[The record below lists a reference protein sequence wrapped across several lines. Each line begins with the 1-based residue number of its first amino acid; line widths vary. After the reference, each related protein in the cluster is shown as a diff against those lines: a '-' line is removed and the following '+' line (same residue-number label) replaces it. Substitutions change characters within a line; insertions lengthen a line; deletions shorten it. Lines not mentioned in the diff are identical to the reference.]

1 MQRQTAECWGGLV
14 RRSLARRHEPLI
26 PNPQAPEMAGR
37 LSASPLAGLFLL
49 VLAALADAVLR
60 R

>member
-1 MQRQTAECWGGLV
+1 
-14 RRSLARRHEPLI
+14 
-26 PNPQAPEMAGR
+26 MAGR